1 MSFTVEYLVTLDET
15 ADFCKDV
22 AGLNNLLRTIDGLKV
37 SNSEIRLG
45 TLTVG
50 YEVEGGS
57 ISNDKQRFFHLRLTL
72 SEEARLSDFE
82 ALLRSIRS
90 VLHKVGSRPPQMLW
104 DGVSSYYADLA
115 YPQINEIEN
124 LLRKLITKFMLTNV
138 GLGWTTDYVPKEVA
152 ESVKVKDPTG
162 GMDYLYQTDFIQLSN
177 FLFKEYS
184 TISAQ
189 VLLEKVKKATNISH
203 LDLTE
208 LKEAIPQSNW
218 DRYFSKIVKCESD
231 YLRVRWQKLYDRRN
245 QVAHNR
251 SVNRSEYNEIVQLCT
266 DLRPKFE
273 EAVESLQQV
282 SVDESGR
289 DSVSANIAIDTNT
302 DYKEFLL
309 AWTKLHGTLVALTL
323 VTAKTEPERAKILKL
338 MMNIRNLLN
347 TLRANDRISSE
358 PRERVIEL
366 LKLRNVMVHYPDVI
380 VPESTLAAR
389 LLELTE
395 LTTELGSKTSL
406 ATASDTPAEP
416 KVESDLEVQDGVYQE
431 VDPA

>member
-1 MSFTVEYLVTLDET
+1 MEL
-15 ADFCKDV
+15 APIM
-22 AGLNNLLRTIDGLKV
+22 RT
-37 SNSEIRLG
+37 S
-45 TLTVG
+45 
-50 YEVEGGS
+50 
-57 ISNDKQRFFHLRLTL
+57 
-72 SEEARLSDFE
+72 
-82 ALLRSIRS
+82 
-90 VLHKVGSRPPQMLW
+90 
-104 DGVSSYYADLA
+104 

-309 AWTKLHGTLVALTL
+309 AWTKLHGT
-323 VTAKTEPERAKILKL
+323 
-338 MMNIRNLLN
+338 
-347 TLRANDRISSE
+347 
-358 PRERVIEL
+358 
-366 LKLRNVMVHYPDVI
+366 
-380 VPESTLAAR
+380 
-389 LLELTE
+389 
-395 LTTELGSKTSL
+395 
-406 ATASDTPAEP
+406 
-416 KVESDLEVQDGVYQE
+416 
-431 VDPA
+431 